1 MLSMQF
7 VFLSS
12 KSIAISTGVF
22 RQSVWGVLSLTLEND
37 TYPGVRMK
45 SNHLNGK
52 TVAILATEG
61 FEQVELEQPKE
72 ALENAGAK
80 TVVIAP
86 EAGTKDGKIKGWD
99 KTKWGDTVKVDMP
112 LSEADASD
120 FDMLVLPGGVMNP
133 DKLRMEP
140 DAVSLVKEF
149 VAQGKPV
156 AAICHGPW
164 LLIEAD
170 VVRGSTMTSWPSLQT
185 DLRNAGGNWVDEEVV
200 EDDGLITSRKPED
213 IPAFSRKLIEVLEA
227 EESEYRKAS

>member
-1 MLSMQF
+1 
-7 VFLSS
+7 
-12 KSIAISTGVF
+12 
-22 RQSVWGVLSLTLEND
+22 
-37 TYPGVRMK
+37 MK

>member
-1 MLSMQF
+1 
-7 VFLSS
+7 
-12 KSIAISTGVF
+12 
-22 RQSVWGVLSLTLEND
+22 
-37 TYPGVRMK
+37 MK

-61 FEQVELEQPKE
+61 FEQAELEQPKE

-80 TVVIAP
+80 TEVIAP
-86 EAGTKDGKIKGWD
+86 EKGIKDGKIKGWD

-170 VVRGSTMTSWPSLQT
+170 VVRGHTMTSWPSLQT
-185 DLRNAGGNWVDEEVV
+185 DLRNAGVNWVDEEVV

-213 IPAFSRKLIEVLEA
+213 IPAFSKKIIEALVQAEA
-227 EESEYRKAS
+227 QYRKAS

>member
-1 MLSMQF
+1 
-7 VFLSS
+7 
-12 KSIAISTGVF
+12 
-22 RQSVWGVLSLTLEND
+22 
-37 TYPGVRMK
+37 MK
-45 SNHLNGK
+45 SNRLMGK

-170 VVRGSTMTSWPSLQT
+170 VVRGNTMTSWPSLQT
-185 DLRNAGGNWVDEEVV
+185 DLRNAGVNWVDEEVV

-227 EESEYRKAS
+227 EEIEYRKAS